1 MADGRREPFAS
12 PEDVILKKLQFHQ
25 AGGSSKHIRDIASMI
40 AVQGLEALDWT
51 YLRAWSVQLG
61 VRDELSRFEP
71 AP

>member
-40 AVQGLEALDWT
+40 ADQGLEALDWT